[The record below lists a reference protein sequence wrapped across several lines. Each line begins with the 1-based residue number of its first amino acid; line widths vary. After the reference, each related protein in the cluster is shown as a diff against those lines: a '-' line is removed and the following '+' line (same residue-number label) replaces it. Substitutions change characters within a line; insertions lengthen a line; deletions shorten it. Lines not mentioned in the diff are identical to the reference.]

1 MTQVG
6 LELVFPREP
15 CPGRVGRL
23 EAHLHIIAQ
32 TCFQM
37 FIFIKIFAKKKI
49 MRFALKMACAL
60 SLFFPPHYMPPGF
73 GWCWVEGLCFCLVE
87 VWLQE

>member
-6 LELVFPREP
+6 LELVFPGEP
-15 CPGRVGRL
+15 CPDRVGRL
-23 EAHLHIIAQ
+23 EAHFHIIAQ

-37 FIFIKIFAKKKI
+37 FIFIKISAKKKLCGLPL
-49 MRFALKMACAL
+49 RWHVP
-60 SLFFPPHYMPPGF
+60 SLFFPPRYMPPGF

>member
-23 EAHLHIIAQ
+23 EAHLHMIAQ

-49 MRFALKMACAL
+49 VRFALKMACAL
-60 SLFFPPHYMPPGF
+60 SLFFRPAICHR
-73 GWCWVEGLCFCLVE
+73 GLGGVG
-87 VWLQE
+87 

>member
-6 LELVFPREP
+6 LELVFPGEP

-37 FIFIKIFAKKKI
+37 FIFIKIFPKKKLCGLPL
-49 MRFALKMACAL
+49 RWHVP
-60 SLFFPPHYMPPGF
+60 SLFFLPPGF